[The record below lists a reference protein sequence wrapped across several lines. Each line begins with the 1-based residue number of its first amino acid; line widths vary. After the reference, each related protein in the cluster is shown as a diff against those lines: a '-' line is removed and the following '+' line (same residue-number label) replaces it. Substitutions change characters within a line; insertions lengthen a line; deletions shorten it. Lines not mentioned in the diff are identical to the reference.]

1 MLKVF
6 KKKINPLHTL
16 RDYDDRF
23 SSKSDVLSP
32 LSESRLFIP
41 KSPPN
46 LAKHFSNIK
55 GNGSMWG
62 TKSNKNNNTTFM
74 EKHQESENMDD
85 LDSSFRKRKAEFH
98 YHKRSFVFC
107 KRSLYI
113 FDENN
118 KLRRCAVW
126 LTEHKLFELF
136 TIALIIFNAV
146 LLGLRDFTDN
156 AENKN
161 ANKIYD
167 YTKAIFIIY
176 YAVEAALKIIARG
189 FLNESNSYLRTG
201 WNWIDLFVAVSGVLY
216 FEDALT
222 YYSILRILKL
232 LYILRTFKRFKSM
245 DDMLAVIDSSFWAL
259 VSILGLLIF
268 FMGLFS
274 ILGLNLYSGI
284 LDFRCR
290 LTPIP
295 VDGVWSIDPTSTRI
309 CGGDETCS
317 PGTYCGSSF
326 EVKHFV
332 LDSSDDTFLP
342 NLNWGLTNFDHIA
355 QALFSVFI
363 IINGNWGN
371 IMEMVSDADNNY
383 IALIYLFFTFIVCKF
398 FIIQLGVAVMLD
410 NFSRIKEK
418 ENPKKYLSVNQT
430 SRLEELQSKPDL
442 GGEKITGLKER
453 WRYIVNKY
461 FPTVSVPTDE
471 YYKNPFSY
479 YAYKFT
485 QYGLFKYLTI
495 TLAVINIVI
504 VGLDRYPLDDTQAN
518 ILDKANKVLTVLYLL
533 EVGLRI
539 TAVSGH
545 RYLQESFNKFE
556 FIVAVLCIVELI
568 GVKELEAVNILRV
581 FRVMR
586 YMKRD
591 YTWDN
596 FKVLITV
603 VFQAFTY
610 IIDYMILLGIYMYI
624 FAVLGMKYFAG
635 KFKFDANGH
644 VDLING
650 TIPRANFDTL
660 KEAYTVVF
668 QVVVGEDVVGV
679 VLSAIRATNW
689 LSTLYFIIL
698 IVTGKYVLIQLFLAI
713 TLGNF
718 EEARVQVNYGHL
730 TSRFIIFRMFKRKKN
745 QKASIYSVLHSYR
758 SNWRKITQWYFGS
771 AKR

>member
-32 LSESRLFIP
+32 LSESRLFVP

-46 LAKHFSNIK
+46 LNKHFSNIK

-74 EKHQESENMDD
+74 EKQQESENMDD

-98 YHKRSFVFC
+98 YHKKTFVFC

-146 LLGLRDFTDN
+146 LLGLRDFTEKND
-156 AENKN
+156 ENKK

-167 YTKAIFIIY
+167 YTHAVFIIY
-176 YAVEAALKIIARG
+176 FAVEAALKIIARG
-189 FLNESNSYLRTG
+189 FLNESGSYLRTG
-201 WNWIDLFVAVSGVLY
+201 WNWIDLFVAVSGLFY

-222 YYSILRILKL
+222 YYSILRILKV
-232 LYILRTFKRFKSM
+232 LYILRTFKKFKSM
-245 DDMLAVIDSSFWAL
+245 DDMLAVIDYSFWAL

-274 ILGLNLYSGI
+274 ILGLNLYSGL

-295 VDGVWSIDPTSTRI
+295 VDGVWAIDPTSTRI

-326 EVKHFV
+326 EVKQFV

-398 FIIQLGVAVMLD
+398 FIIQLGVAVMLE
-410 NFSRIKEK
+410 NFSKIKEK

-442 GGEKITGLKER
+442 GSEVI
-453 WRYIVNKY
+453 
-461 FPTVSVPTDE
+461 S
-471 YYKNPFSY
+471 FS
-479 YAYKFT
+479 F
-485 QYGLFKYLTI
+485 
-495 TLAVINIVI
+495 
-504 VGLDRYPLDDTQAN
+504 
-518 ILDKANKVLTVLYLL
+518 
-533 EVGLRI
+533 
-539 TAVSGH
+539 
-545 RYLQESFNKFE
+545 
-556 FIVAVLCIVELI
+556 
-568 GVKELEAVNILRV
+568 
-581 FRVMR
+581 
-586 YMKRD
+586 
-591 YTWDN
+591 
-596 FKVLITV
+596 
-603 VFQAFTY
+603 
-610 IIDYMILLGIYMYI
+610 
-624 FAVLGMKYFAG
+624 
-635 KFKFDANGH
+635 
-644 VDLING
+644 
-650 TIPRANFDTL
+650 
-660 KEAYTVVF
+660 
-668 QVVVGEDVVGV
+668 
-679 VLSAIRATNW
+679 
-689 LSTLYFIIL
+689 
-698 IVTGKYVLIQLFLAI
+698 
-713 TLGNF
+713 
-718 EEARVQVNYGHL
+718 
-730 TSRFIIFRMFKRKKN
+730 
-745 QKASIYSVLHSYR
+745 
-758 SNWRKITQWYFGS
+758 
-771 AKR
+771 